1 MTIWD
6 GKQLKEVPTAVGQKM
21 VSEGKAIDLSKH
33 DGAHL
38 EGLERM
44 FARPFY
50 QNKMM
55 QTKKPKAIT
64 PKVEVTP
71 EVEVTPKV
79 EVTPEVEDTPE
90 VNKVIKAAPP
100 KMKA

>member
-1 MTIWD
+1 MIIWD
-6 GKQLKEVPTAVGQKM
+6 GKQLKEVPTSVGQKM

-55 QTKKPKAIT
+55 QTEKPKAIT
-64 PKVEVTP
+64 PKVED
-71 EVEVTPKV
+71 TPKV

-90 VNKVIKAAPP
+90 VNKVIKAAPI
-100 KMKA
+100 KKKA